1 MGIATGSHVRSAT
14 SDRPWPSLPRTR
26 QRPFDPVAAVS
37 AAVASAVGSAQN
49 LRSPSRR
56 VTSSSSSHVK
66 RAIGILKTPPR
77 AALSA
82 LSLYGSHVP
91 GSSATA
97 SHPSA
102 SAVRTSV
109 PRFPGSWIPSS
120 ASSLVIRPAP
130 SSAAT
135 PATGGMD
142 SSATAS
148 TLSTDWSP
156 AAFLMTCSG
165 ARTILLAVTPAGTH
179 ASSARK
185 STRALPPPASPPPPQ
200 TSERMPEPATT
211 MEPHSS
217 R

>member
-1 MGIATGSHVRSAT
+1 M
-14 SDRPWPSLPRTR
+14 SDRPWPSLPSTR
-26 QRPFDPVAAVS
+26 QRPLDPVAA
-37 AAVASAVGSAQN
+37 ASAGVAPALGSAQN
-49 LRSPSRR
+49 LRSSSRR
-56 VTSSSSSHVK
+56 ATSSSSSQVK
-66 RAIGILKTPPR
+66 RAIGILNTPPL

-120 ASSLVIRPAP
+120 ARSLVIRPASVNAP
-130 SSAAT
+130 T
-135 PATGGMD
+135 PTTGGME

-156 AAFLMTCSG
+156 AAFLRTCSG
-165 ARTILLAVTPAGTH
+165 ARTILRAVTPGGTS

-185 STRALPPPASPPPPQ
+185 SVRALPTPSTPATPPQ
-200 TSERMPEPATT
+200 TSERIPEPATT